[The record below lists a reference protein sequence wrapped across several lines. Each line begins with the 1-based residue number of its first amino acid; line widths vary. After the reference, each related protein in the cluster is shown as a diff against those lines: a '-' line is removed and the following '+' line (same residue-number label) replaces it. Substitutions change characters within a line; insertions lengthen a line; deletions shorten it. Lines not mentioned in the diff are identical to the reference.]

1 MDAPPTVVRSLNVS
15 TAVEATGGSAS
26 AQDALNATYLTAC
39 EAHLDA
45 MGVVKR
51 SRQNILDRTPG
62 EAAAALV
69 RLEND
74 IHLIARMDVFP
85 MVAFHIPRH

>member
-1 MDAPPTVVRSLNVS
+1 MDAPPKVVGSFSVS
-15 TAVEATGGSAS
+15 TAIEATGGSAS
-26 AQDALNATYLTAC
+26 AQHALNATYLTVC

-51 SRQNILDRTPG
+51 PRQNILDRAPG

-74 IHLIARMDVFP
+74 IHFIAWMDVFP
-85 MVAFHIPRH
+85 MVASHIPKH